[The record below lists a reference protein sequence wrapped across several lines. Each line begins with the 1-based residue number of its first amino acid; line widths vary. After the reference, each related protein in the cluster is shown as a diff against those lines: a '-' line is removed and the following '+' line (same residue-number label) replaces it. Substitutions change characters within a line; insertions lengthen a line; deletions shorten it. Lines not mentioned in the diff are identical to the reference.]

1 VTFVAGGPGTSD
13 DLNVKVYD
21 GHVYTNWSE
30 FHVNVAGVSTN
41 QTPVVTVPSANVSA
55 SAGQAL
61 PVSSLFSATD
71 LDGDKLT
78 YYLYDNTVAT
88 TGGHFALNGT
98 ALPNDT
104 MNAVSATQLAQVTF
118 VAGAAGTSDDLNVK
132 VYDGHVYTNWSE
144 FHVLV

>member
-1 VTFVAGGPGTSD
+1 VAGAAGTSD
-13 DLNVKVYD
+13 DLNVKVFD
-21 GHVYTNWSE
+21 GHAYTNWSE
-30 FHVNVAGVSTN
+30 FHVNVAAN
-41 QTPVVTVPSANVSA
+41 PAPVVTVPSANVA
-55 SAGQAL
+55 ATAGQVL

-71 LDGDKLT
+71 ANGAALT

-104 MNAVSATQLAQVTF
+104 MNPVTAAQLAQTTF

-132 VYDGHVYTNWSE
+132 VFDGHVYTNWSE
-144 FHVLV
+144 FHVFV